1 MGLYIIT
8 KSIAINTSH
17 NNLHRGFALK
27 NILLELYQI
36 VGNGGFMFLRFTTFV
51 GLEIYDF
58 ILLNYVYLGT
68 FLFCCLR
75 VIGLY
80 TVIWCISLLCYKLQY

>member
-36 VGNGGFMFLRFTTFV
+36 VGNGGRSVCLCF
-51 GLEIYDF
+51 
-58 ILLNYVYLGT
+58 YVLP
-68 FLFCCLR
+68 LFS
-75 VIGLY
+75 V
-80 TVIWCISLLCYKLQY
+80 